1 MTKIL
6 GKAIGQAMIKAC
18 SHRLTKLCE
27 NPVKIAVSTPDMSNA
42 MSTDIKN
49 ANNKFEYL
57 ALIFM
62 V

>member
-1 MTKIL
+1 MTKML

-18 SHRLTKLCE
+18 IHRLAKLRE

-62 V
+62 I